1 MENIVFSY
9 NEFKNIINLI
19 KVYLPVVDFADVDDD
34 TKLFC
39 VIRHDIEFSVDRA
52 LKMARIEAD
61 ELGVV
66 STYTVQLRNNTYNAL
81 SEKNIKAVQEIR
93 DLGHKIGLHQN
104 PPNLGAEKITKNILK
119 DIEVLEHYYGFKIDR
134 FAFHRP
140 NVNPQLLSWYVK
152 IEDLINCNGKK
163 FFYYFEG
170 KKPEKLNVTYLSDSN
185 HQWKFGH
192 PLKLNFNVM
201 KKLHMLMHP
210 FSWTENGYSNYG
222 NFVSLI
228 GERNEELLYSMDSE
242 TNTFPEELLR

>member
-1 MENIVFSY
+1 MFSY
-9 NEFKNIINLI
+9 NEFRNIINLI
-19 KVYLPVVDFADVDDD
+19 KVYLSIKDFSDVSEW
-34 TKLFC
+34 TKSYC

-61 ELGVV
+61 DLGIV
-66 STYTVQLRNNTYNAL
+66 STYTVQLRNNTYKAL

-93 DLGHKIGLHQN
+93 KMGHKIGLHQN
-104 PPNLGAEKITKNILK
+104 PPCLGASEIKENILK

-152 IEDLINCNGKK
+152 IEDLINCNGEL
-163 FFYYFEG
+163 FFQYVEG
-170 KKPEKLNVTYLSDSN
+170 PLPEDLNVTYLSDSN

-192 PLKLNFNVM
+192 PLKLNFNKV
-201 KKLHMLMHP
+201 KKLHLCMHP
-210 FSWTENGYSNYG
+210 FSWSEYGYSNYG

-228 GERNEELLYSMDSE
+228 RDRNEELLDSMNSE
-242 TNTFPEELLR
+242 TSTFPQELLN